1 MVRTNIDD
9 PPRKRVR
16 GMTIN
21 EGGSNTPSRGRQESP
36 PCDNA
41 KGNRPMSNRVAASHN
56 GNLFERDDDQMITT
70 PNF

>member
-1 MVRTNIDD
+1 
-9 PPRKRVR
+9 
-16 GMTIN
+16 MTIN
-21 EGGSNTPSRGRQESP
+21 EAGSNPPSRGRQEPP